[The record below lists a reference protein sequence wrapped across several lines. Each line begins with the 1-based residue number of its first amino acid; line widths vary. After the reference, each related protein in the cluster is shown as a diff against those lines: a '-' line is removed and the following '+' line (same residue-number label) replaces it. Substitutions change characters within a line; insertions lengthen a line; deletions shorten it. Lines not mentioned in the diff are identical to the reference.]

1 MWFLYPSSRESG
13 GPDLRAKA
21 RQRERDREAPRDP
34 ERQREPYPGG
44 PLVAEPPT
52 LDPPA
57 DSRIRMLGDERTQ
70 HLGRRA
76 DRRSDEQI
84 TRADREKAVLWMLG
98 VFRVATRRSVVESCF
113 DGHPFV
119 ANRVLADLESKKLIR
134 KREVK
139 HGKRGYQVYTLEGQ
153 GRDLLALERLRLD
166 QQESTAGPQRYWS
179 DVGDKRQLR
188 HDHHVFDAVCADSKD
203 VLNRGGRVVR
213 VRLESELRGRL
224 AAAESGGRSV
234 GGAEGARKARMAE
247 ARGLGLRVSAAG
259 VPLPDVLVELEDADG
274 RRIVRAVEVS
284 TSAYSG
290 KQVRAKRDAQ
300 FRVYSI
306 PSFKTAGNR
315 KASGTLRD
323 EELFPL
329 SWGR

>member
-139 HGKRGYQVYTLEGQ
+139 HGKRGYQVYTLEGPGPRSAGPGTFASGSAREHGWSAAVLVRCRRQAAAPPRPSCLRCRLCGLQGCPQQ
-153 GRDLLALERLRLD
+153 GRPCRSGASRVGAAWPFGGGREWW
-166 QQESTAGPQRYWS
+166 SQRW
-179 DVGDKRQLR
+179 
-188 HDHHVFDAVCADSKD
+188 
-203 VLNRGGRVVR
+203 RGGGRAQGAHG
-213 VRLESELRGRL
+213 RGSR
-224 AAAESGGRSV
+224 ARSS
-234 GGAEGARKARMAE
+234 
-247 ARGLGLRVSAAG
+247 GLGCRSAVTRRAG
-259 VPLPDVLVELEDADG
+259 
-274 RRIVRAVEVS
+274 RA
-284 TSAYSG
+284 
-290 KQVRAKRDAQ
+290 
-300 FRVYSI
+300 
-306 PSFKTAGNR
+306 
-315 KASGTLRD
+315 
-323 EELFPL
+323 
-329 SWGR
+329 